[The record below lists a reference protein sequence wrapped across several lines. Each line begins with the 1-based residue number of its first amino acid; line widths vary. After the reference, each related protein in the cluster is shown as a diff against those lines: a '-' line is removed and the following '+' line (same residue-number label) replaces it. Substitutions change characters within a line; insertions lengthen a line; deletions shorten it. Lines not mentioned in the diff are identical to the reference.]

1 MALDAPPGWTMKWD
15 RMGAV
20 GWPLGFLRLRVG
32 VEQREPLPEGSCPI
46 PERLGHQSSPAPESS
61 ESQGVPSPRKQDV
74 GVSTGIRD
82 LPPSVP
88 CPTLGSALLSLATPL
103 IRTQLQKLVAV
114 VMAMST
120 RWQT

>member
-1 MALDAPPGWTMKWD
+1 MPLQAGQKKWD
-15 RMGAV
+15 RIGAV
-20 GWPLGFLRLRVG
+20 EWPLGFLRLVIG

-46 PERLGHQSSPAPESS
+46 PESLGHQSSQAPGSS

-82 LPPSVP
+82 LP
-88 CPTLGSALLSLATPL
+88 TLGSALLSLATPL
-103 IRTQLQKLVAV
+103 IRTRPQKLVAV